1 MGTET
6 SKDRFLLTAYR
17 LPLVSVPIELAAV
30 AVVALTRHLGARR
43 EWPRIGD
50 WSTRRDSSKSRGPF
64 GSYSRAWPRI
74 VLFEFLASLQ
84 ALPEFLSY

>member
-17 LPLVSVPIELAAV
+17 LPLELAAV

-74 VLFEFLASLQ
+74 VLFEFLAPLQ